1 MVLVYRTMDGE
12 EGCGRWHYTALAHS
26 PGRIFLGLWQDLIQ
40 NSLTGASRGF
50 CSQLS
55 ALLPAPIRE
64 LSHSAQAFI
73 PLTSPQRVLGAVEE
87 GRVPCLRELI
97 LSRRLHGGKVQ
108 QAEYLSLQ
116 LRWGDHGV
124 TSSRLSAEVLQCWSR
139 NPLLPFPALPP
150 ERLRGGPYM
159 GTSRSHQ
166 YHVLHHFLPN
176 SVSQGCQN
184 QEAET
189 SWKGNDPT

>member
-1 MVLVYRTMDGE
+1 MRKWQFVSSSWRYRWVVLVYRTMDGE

-40 NSLTGASRGF
+40 NSLTGARRGF
-50 CSQLS
+50 CSRLS
-55 ALLPAPIRE
+55 AFLPAPIRE

-116 LRWGDHGV
+116 LGGG
-124 TSSRLSAEVLQCWSR
+124 TMES
-139 NPLLPFPALPP
+139 LPPALVQ
-150 ERLRGGPYM
+150 RCCSAG
-159 GTSRSHQ
+159 
-166 YHVLHHFLPN
+166 
-176 SVSQGCQN
+176 
-184 QEAET
+184 AET
-189 SWKGNDPT
+189 PYSHSQLCPQRG